1 MRMKFLK
8 KEYQWIKIQSAS
20 HSPEAEIKCRP
31 QAFWFDS
38 VLPGFKTRARDRLLR
53 PWIINEFLKH
63 VFIYAEVFVDP
74 ALRWLDPVF
83 FFFFG
88 GGGVPYYF

>member
-20 HSPEAEIKCRP
+20 HSPETEIKCRP

-38 VLPGFKTRARDRLLR
+38 VLQRFKTRARDG
-53 PWIINEFLKH
+53 F
-63 VFIYAEVFVDP
+63 
-74 ALRWLDPVF
+74 
-83 FFFFG
+83 
-88 GGGVPYYF
+88 